1 MCARSSNEF
10 LIPLW
15 LQRGPEV
22 KKIDTEHQ
30 KYIER
35 TFEHILFYTH
45 RQKKSNQLNLNH
57 ISHNKPLELLFI
69 GLPLSIN
76 PCKIP
81 IHSNTWTCKLLA
93 TFELSAV
100 KSWTIPTN
108 NVCLSKPLNF
118 IFLSHKPHKI
128 LLQSLLH
135 HD

>member
-1 MCARSSNEF
+1 MCKKQQWVFNTSLTTERS
-10 LIPLW
+10 W
-15 LQRGPEV
+15 GK